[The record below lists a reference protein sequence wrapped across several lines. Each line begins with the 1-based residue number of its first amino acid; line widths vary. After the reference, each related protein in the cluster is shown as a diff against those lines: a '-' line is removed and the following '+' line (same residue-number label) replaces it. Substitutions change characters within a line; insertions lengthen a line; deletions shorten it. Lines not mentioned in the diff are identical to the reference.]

1 MSESRWVRFDLYSL
15 LILLDVSVK
24 ASSEDTLKM
33 SKKGGDGDL
42 GSEGSVLKEN
52 GVLTEQGKEEEVEMD
67 KEKKVVEVEMERE
80 KEVEVEKGIDPWS
93 YSHGRLPCWWWLTAL
108 TLGPIL
114 LILRLVALAGLL
126 LLWFAAHIVL

>member
-1 MSESRWVRFDLYSL
+1 M
-15 LILLDVSVK
+15 K
-24 ASSEDTLKM
+24 ASSEDTVKM

-67 KEKKVVEVEMERE
+67 REKKVVEVEMERE

>member
-1 MSESRWVRFDLYSL
+1 
-15 LILLDVSVK
+15 
-24 ASSEDTLKM
+24 M

-42 GSEGSVLKEN
+42 GSEGSLLKEN
-52 GVLTEQGKEEEVEMD
+52 KILTEKGKEAEVEMGRE
-67 KEKKVVEVEMERE
+67 KEVVELEMERE

-93 YSHGRLPCWWWLTAL
+93 HRHERLPCWWWLTAL

-126 LLWFAAHIVL
+126 LSRFLTHIKCNSVFDIKLAFSVSFW

>member
-1 MSESRWVRFDLYSL
+1 M
-15 LILLDVSVK
+15 K
-24 ASSEDTLKM
+24 ASSEDTVKM

-52 GVLTEQGKEEEVEMD
+52 GVLTEKGKEEEEVKMD
-67 KEKKVVEVEMERE
+67 REKEDEKKVVEVEMERE